1 MFQSKEMASF
11 APQVESLNLHL
22 NGKNSNLDFSK
33 WNQKIE
39 IRHWLKSCL

>member
-22 NGKNSNLDFSK
+22 NGKNLDFSK
-33 WNQKIE
+33 WNQKID